1 MKKLHGPVW
10 SSVLMSA
17 VLGTAAAY
25 WGSPYAYAQRGY
37 FAVGGEWALILGAV
51 LLPFVCTPVLWNS
64 R

>member
-1 MKKLHGPVW
+1 MA
-10 SSVLMSA
+10 A